1 MLRSRYCDHPAD
13 VVRGVHVV
21 SRSAIPDL
29 RGLSGE
35 QVEAAM
41 QAARRGGLQSAHVL
55 DVEWLRRHRPALV
68 LTQDT
73 CPSCDVS
80 EGTVHHSLD
89 AAGLD
94 RARAVTLN
102 PVTVEQILASMRHL
116 AAALGVDGSHTATAV
131 LAPLESRLQAVAE
144 AVPSTE
150 QRRLR
155 VLGLESVCPLVASGQ
170 WLPDMRV
177 RAGGVDALGDEAGS
191 AARRITWEEVEAC
204 GAEVIVLCC
213 CGRSADGAAAEVRQH
228 FLPRPGVWKLPA
240 MAATHPRLYV
250 VPHDLFSRPGPRV
263 VDGVEALAGLMY
275 PERLPAQLLAQ
286 ARSVGALR
294 LAAATATPDASA
306 WQFEPIG
313 VAPAAAAAAPATPGG
328 PLLPAVRSAATLV
341 GTDDGSVLLFGGE
354 IEGGRETRGMG
365 ASERRLEAGWLA
377 RGAASVASFLAAV
390 LTEIYLC
397 NVCSCQEILRR
408 NGRG

>member
-263 VDGVEALAGLMY
+263 VDGVEALAGLACTPSGY
-275 PERLPAQLLAQ
+275 RRSCSPRHDRWVPCGWLRRRPRQTPVPGSSSPSEWLLRQQRRHRQRQGVRCCPQCAAQRRWLAPTTALCSSSVERSREA
-286 ARSVGALR
+286 ARHV
-294 LAAATATPDASA
+294 A
-306 WQFEPIG
+306 WEH
-313 VAPAAAAAAPATPGG
+313 
-328 PLLPAVRSAATLV
+328 RSADWRLGGLLV
-341 GTDDGSVLLFGGE
+341 V
-354 IEGGRETRGMG
+354 
-365 ASERRLEAGWLA
+365 RRP
-377 RGAASVASFLAAV
+377 
-390 LTEIYLC
+390 
-397 NVCSCQEILRR
+397 LRPFWR
-408 NGRG
+408 PF